1 MNRQSPVNSINQ
13 KTYAK
18 AKVLDYYDGLG
29 ELFPAE
35 KVLFEKLSAKIENS
49 NILDIGVGGGRTT
62 KYLLPLTSDYT
73 GVDYVPEFV
82 ERVKTK
88 YESGKFLCGDARNL
102 KEFADE
108 TFDFVL
114 FSYNGIDAVSHE
126 DRLKILKEIYRVLKT
141 GGTFMFSSHNRD
153 YRYFKKPYWLIE
165 PRINV
170 ALVKN
175 VLSYAF
181 FLPRHLRMKKHEI
194 SVDEYAIV
202 NDSDHRF
209 SLLLYYI
216 GINRQVEQL
225 EKIGFSDIEAY
236 NAHGESVN
244 TDTESFW
251 IYYLA
256 NK

>member
-1 MNRQSPVNSINQ
+1 MNEQSPAGSVNQ

-18 AKVLDYYDGLG
+18 AKVLDYYDGLN

-35 KVLFEKLSAKIENS
+35 KVLFEKLSAKIENLK
-49 NILDIGVGGGRTT
+49 ILDIGGGGGRTT
-62 KYLLPLTSDYT
+62 KYLLPLSSDYT

-88 YESGKFLCGDARNL
+88 YEGGNFLCGDARDL
-102 KEFADE
+102 KEFADK

-126 DRLKILKEIYRVLKT
+126 DRLKILKEIYRVLKK

-153 YRYFKKPYWLIE
+153 YRHFKKPYWLIE
-165 PRINV
+165 PRFN
-170 ALVKN
+170 ADFVKN
-175 VLSYAF
+175 LMSYIF
-181 FLPRHLRMKKHEI
+181 FLPRHLRMKRREV
-194 SVDEYAIV
+194 SGEEYAIV
-202 NDSDHRF
+202 NDSDHRY
-209 SLLLYYI
+209 SLLMYYI
-216 GINRQVEQL
+216 GIEKQIKQL

-236 NAHGESVN
+236 DALGESVN

>member
-1 MNRQSPVNSINQ
+1 MNRQSPVNSINR

-29 ELFPAE
+29 ELFPGE
-35 KVLFEKLSAKIENS
+35 KVLFEKLSAKIKNS
-49 NILDIGVGGGRTT
+49 KILDIGVGGGRTT
-62 KYLLPLTSDYT
+62 GYLLPLSSDYT

-82 ERVKTK
+82 ERVKGK
-88 YESGKFLCGDARNL
+88 YESGNFLAADARDL

-126 DRLKILKEIYRVLKT
+126 DRIKILKEIYRVLKT

-153 YRYFKKPYWLIE
+153 YQYFKKPYWLIK
-165 PRINV
+165 PRINP
-170 ALVKN
+170 AFVKN
-175 VLSYAF
+175 LLSYVF
-181 FLPRHLRMKKHEI
+181 FLPRHLRMKKEE
-194 SVDEYAIV
+194 VETNEYAIV
-202 NDSDHRF
+202 NDSDHRY

-216 GINRQVEQL
+216 GIGWQVKQL
-225 EKIGFSDIEAY
+225 EEIGFSNIEAY
-236 NAHGESVN
+236 NAEGERVE
-244 TDTESFW
+244 TDAESFW